1 MSQIP
6 ARLLSPL
13 ILPYRSARPEFGEPL
28 AFAGDRSAVL
38 GRATLG
44 RGVRLGTASVI
55 RADGHFVQAGD
66 DFFLGPRATVHIVH
80 DLYPA
85 VIGDRVTVGTNAVV
99 HACTLGSDIVVE
111 DGSVILDGSVVEDE
125 LVLEAGSIA
134 FPRSTFSRGKLYGGM
149 PARPIR
155 DLQPGELSKRA
166 AAIRDRAGKS
176 TVGHAELP
184 PRPQNV
190 HESVFV
196 AATARLAG
204 AISAGPNASIWFG
217 CELDS
222 NGGEISIGHGTNIQ
236 DNTVI
241 RCRPGERFALG
252 ALSTIGHNVTLG
264 DCTIGERSLIGI
276 SSVVASGTVVESDVL
291 LAAGAQTREGQVL
304 ESGWL
309 WGNRPAQKLAPLDAA
324 KRELIAVTGEQ
335 YCGYAQ
341 DFLAEQRRFFGDALE
356 R

>member
-13 ILPYRSARPEFGEPL
+13 ILPYRSAAPQLGEPL

-44 RGVRLGTASVI
+44 RGARLGAAAVI

-111 DGSVILDGSVVEDE
+111 DDAVILDGSVVEGE
-125 LVLEAGSIA
+125 VVLEVGSIV
-134 FPRSTFSRGKLYGGM
+134 FPRSTLSRGKLYGGM

-166 AAIRDRAGKS
+166 SAIRDRAG
-176 TVGHAELP
+176 TTAAGDAEP
-184 PRPQNV
+184 PSPLQNV
-190 HESVFV
+190 HESVFI

-222 NGGEISIGHGTNIQ
+222 NGGEIFIGDRANIQ
-236 DNTVI
+236 DNTMI

-252 ALSTIGHNVTLG
+252 AGSLIGHNVTLG
-264 DCTIGERSLIGI
+264 ACTIGERSLIGI

-304 ESGWL
+304 ESGWI
-309 WGNRPAQKLAPLDAA
+309 WGKRPAQKLAPLDAA
-324 KRELIAVTGEQ
+324 KRERIAVTVEQ

-341 DFLAEQRRFFGDALE
+341 VFLAEQRRLFAVDAG